1 MDPREIQQLEQQC
14 IQAHAPACT
23 SSCPMHVDVRALIGA
38 VAKGDFDKALKI
50 FSHTI
55 PFPGIIGRICDHPC
69 QKQCKRKE
77 VGDALSI
84 SALERACLEYGSISE
99 ESGKPIR
106 EKTQRIAV
114 IGGGLS
120 GLTVALELRKK
131 GYRITLYEAAD
142 ALGGQLRTL
151 SPDILPSSILLRETD
166 KIVKAGISVQLN
178 TTVTVQ
184 DLYRDFD
191 AVYYG
196 PGHTKVIDPLLRRN
210 ATGSFHIDHVSYH
223 TEIEGVF
230 AGGSLRLSPGC
241 ISPISSVAD
250 GYRTAT
256 SIDRYVKKVSL
267 TASRDH
273 EAPYATELYTN
284 IEGIEP
290 LPAVPMRIFKDRYS
304 RDEAIGEAGR
314 CLQCE
319 CMECVKHCGYL
330 AYFDQYPGKCLR
342 SISKN
347 LILHRGFGM
356 RLATKFINACRL
368 CGLCRE
374 VCPTDLDLGFV
385 NREARRIMVDSGNMP
400 EAFHYFPIRDMLFS
414 NSEKCTLTRHAPN
427 MESSRFLFFPGCQLT
442 ASRPDYVEKTYD
454 YLRSKLHEEVGLM
467 LRCCG
472 VPAEWAGRQECFLE
486 EIHKFS
492 MLWKNM
498 GCPTVVTA
506 CPTCHHVLKENL
518 SDIPIESLW
527 EIFER
532 TGLPPDAQRGG
543 GHVLA
548 IHDSCSARYETSIQ
562 DSVRRLIT
570 QLGYVIEELPL
581 NRTKTEC
588 CGYGGLLYHI
598 NREVTQR
605 VITDRISLSSADY
618 VSYCSNCRDFFARYG
633 KPSLHLFD
641 LIFGKNMRDE
651 AFHRG
656 PGYSV
661 RNDNRI
667 RLKASLLK
675 RLWGAT
681 ETMREE
687 FETTAVL
694 ISPQMEKK
702 MEDQCI
708 LVEDVQR
715 VIHHAER
722 TGNKVFNPD
731 NGHFMAHLR
740 PEIITYW
747 VEYTSEPEGY
757 RIHNAYSHRLQI
769 IEDEIP
775 S

>member
-1 MDPREIQQLEQQC
+1 
-14 IQAHAPACT
+14 
-23 SSCPMHVDVRALIGA
+23 
-38 VAKGDFDKALKI
+38 
-50 FSHTI
+50 
-55 PFPGIIGRICDHPC
+55 
-69 QKQCKRKE
+69 
-77 VGDALSI
+77 
-84 SALERACLEYGSISE
+84 
-99 ESGKPIR
+99 
-106 EKTQRIAV
+106 
-114 IGGGLS
+114 
-120 GLTVALELRKK
+120 
-131 GYRITLYEAAD
+131 
-142 ALGGQLRTL
+142 
-151 SPDILPSSILLRETD
+151 
-166 KIVKAGISVQLN
+166 
-178 TTVTVQ
+178 
-184 DLYRDFD
+184 
-191 AVYYG
+191 
-196 PGHTKVIDPLLRRN
+196 
-210 ATGSFHIDHVSYH
+210 
-223 TEIEGVF
+223 
-230 AGGSLRLSPGC
+230 
-241 ISPISSVAD
+241 
-250 GYRTAT
+250 
-256 SIDRYVKKVSL
+256 
-267 TASRDH
+267 
-273 EAPYATELYTN
+273 
-284 IEGIEP
+284 
-290 LPAVPMRIFKDRYS
+290 
-304 RDEAIGEAGR
+304 
-314 CLQCE
+314 
-319 CMECVKHCGYL
+319 
-330 AYFDQYPGKCLR
+330 
-342 SISKN
+342 
-347 LILHRGFGM
+347 
-356 RLATKFINACRL
+356 
-368 CGLCRE
+368 
-374 VCPTDLDLGFV
+374 
-385 NREARRIMVDSGNMP
+385 
-400 EAFHYFPIRDMLFS
+400 
-414 NSEKCTLTRHAPN
+414 
-427 MESSRFLFFPGCQLT
+427 CQLT
-442 ASRPDYVEKTYD
+442 ESRPDYVEKTYD